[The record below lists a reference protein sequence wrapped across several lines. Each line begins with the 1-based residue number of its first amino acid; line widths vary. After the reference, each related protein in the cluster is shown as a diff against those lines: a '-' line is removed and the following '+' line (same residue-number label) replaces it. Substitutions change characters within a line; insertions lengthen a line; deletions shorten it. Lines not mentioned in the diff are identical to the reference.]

1 MKRVIGFAFFCAAIG
16 MVIAWMMPETLFFR
30 IMLFLGFMI
39 AGYIL
44 FCNLFDHM
52 LDRKKKRL
60 NIQREY

>member
-1 MKRVIGFAFFCAAIG
+1 MRRVIGFAFFCAAIG

-44 FCNLFDHM
+44 FC
-52 LDRKKKRL
+52 K
-60 NIQREY
+60 